1 METAPPLDLDRDRV
15 PRALLEGDDRS
26 AVKAARPNSKSIPTQ
41 QEQAEE
47 EEGVFRLTAA
57 PPEDHGAAELQ
68 EPLRI
73 EPRSVDRHGVLC
85 RGDRV
90 RLASRVRVCACTDSH
105 RRHKDTHPVVD
116 EGLPGVLQ
124 LLDEPVQQTERFI

>member
-1 METAPPLDLDRDRV
+1 MEAAPSLDLDRDRV

-26 AVKAARPNSKSIPTQ
+26 AVKAARPDSKSIPTQ
-41 QEQAEE
+41 QEE

-57 PPEDHGAAELQ
+57 PPEDHSAAELQ

-73 EPRSVDRHGVLC
+73 ETRSVDRHGVLW

-90 RLASRVRVCACTDSH
+90 RLASLVCTDSH
-105 RRHKDTHPVVD
+105 RRHKDAHPVVD
-116 EGLPGVLQ
+116 EGLPRVLQ
-124 LLDEPVQQTERFI
+124 LLDEPVRQTERFI